1 MADVELVTIA
11 KDILLKGNP
20 LVFEGVITGT
30 DMKHGHI
37 VTYDGET
44 YPAIDLCAT
53 TENPA
58 GILWKHTNELD
69 VPDNFNGGVTDVAFA
84 TGAYVKIIR
93 LDSPDCDVLARMSPK
108 AGNAND
114 ITGLDFLGQSA
125 EAGGDG
131 ELDVVTAI
139 TNVHIGQALRDQG
152 VVVGSSDTMA
162 VVLKLRGGNLS

>member
-1 MADVELVTIA
+1 MADVELVSLA

-44 YPAIDLCAT
+44 YPEIDLCADG
-53 TENPA
+53 ENPA
-58 GILWKHTNELD
+58 GVLWKHTNELD
-69 VPDNFNGGVTDVAFA
+69 VPDNFNGGAADVAFA

-108 AGNAND
+108 ATNAND
-114 ITGLDFLGQSA
+114 ISGLEALGASA
-125 EAGGDG
+125 ESGGDG
-131 ELDVVTAI
+131 ELDVITALS
-139 TNVHIGQALRDQG
+139 NVHVGQALRDQA
-152 VVVGSSDTMA
+152 VTVGSTDTMA
-162 VVLKLRGGNLS
+162 VRLKLRGGNLS